1 VSSAEVR
8 IGGRVTAAIGRG
20 LLVLLGVT
28 HRDGPADVRYISE
41 KVAGLRIFPDE
52 SGKMNRAIGEA
63 GGAALVVPQ
72 FTLYGDSR
80 KGRRPS
86 FDQAAP
92 PPVADALYQ
101 DVVRS
106 LRELGLKVE
115 TGVFQAA
122 MEVDLVNDGPVTIL
136 LDSTRQF

>member
-1 VSSAEVR
+1 
-8 IGGRVTAAIGRG
+8 
-20 LLVLLGVT
+20 
-28 HRDGPADVRYISE
+28 
-41 KVAGLRIFPDE
+41 
-52 SGKMNRAIGEA
+52 MNRAIGEA

-106 LRELGLKVE
+106 LRALGLTVE

-122 MEVDLVNDGPVTIL
+122 MEVGLINDGPVTIL